1 VNRNENSLN
10 NHACYLFFKEQNINM
25 ANASNQPR
33 KNNWIIWLI
42 ILLILILIGFYFF
55 SHRNTEVTAEA
66 ASDSSTI
73 ESTINSNWSG
83 VEEVQEQN
91 YDEMQDSSVS
101 VKGNDEYAVY
111 SLDETV
117 VFDSGKSQV
126 SPRAE
131 KKLQSIVSSAEKR
144 FPNGDIRIYG
154 YTDSV
159 GDAAQNKLL
168 AQSRAEAVKNWLL
181 KNGNI
186 KEQRISINPVGEG
199 NPKASNGTKA
209 GRLKNRRVEIAVR
222 KNKSAS

>member
-1 VNRNENSLN
+1 
-10 NHACYLFFKEQNINM
+10 M
-25 ANASNQPR
+25 ANESNHPR

-42 ILLILILIGFYFF
+42 VLLILILVGFYFF
-55 SHRNTEVTAEA
+55 SHRTTEVTAEA

-91 YDEMQDSSVS
+91 YDELQDSALSVR
-101 VKGNDEYAVY
+101 GNDEYAVY
-111 SLDETV
+111 SIDEKV
-117 VFDSGKSQV
+117 IFASGDSTV
-126 SPRAE
+126 SPKAE
-131 KKLQSIVSSAEKR
+131 KELRSIVSSAAKR

-159 GDAAQNKLL
+159 GDASKNKLL
-168 AQSRAEAVKNWLL
+168 AQHRAEAVKSWLL

-186 KEQRISINPVGEG
+186 NEQRISINPVGEA
-199 NPKASNGTKA
+199 NPVASNGTKA

-222 KNKSAS
+222 KSKSGS

>member
-1 VNRNENSLN
+1 
-10 NHACYLFFKEQNINM
+10 M
-25 ANASNQPR
+25 ANESNHPR

-42 ILLILILIGFYFF
+42 VLLILILVGFYFF
-55 SHRNTEVTAEA
+55 SHRTTEVTAEA

-91 YDEMQDSSVS
+91 YDELQDSALSVR
-101 VKGNDEYAVY
+101 GNDEYAVY
-111 SLDETV
+111 SIDEKV
-117 VFDSGKSQV
+117 IFASGDSTV
-126 SPRAE
+126 SPKAE
-131 KKLQSIVSSAEKR
+131 KELRSIVSSAAKR

-159 GDAAQNKLL
+159 GDASKNKLL
-168 AQSRAEAVKNWLL
+168 AQRRAEAVKSWLL

-186 KEQRISINPVGEG
+186 NEQRISINPVGEA
-199 NPKASNGTKA
+199 NPVASNGTKA

-222 KNKSAS
+222 KSKSGS